1 MSARPFISRREQLA
15 VVLVVSAVAL
25 ARLLYG
31 LGLPL
36 YPDEAYYWAWS
47 LRPDWAYFDQGPG
60 VAYYILLF
68 TAVLGDTH
76 LALRMAAS
84 AATIPVLLFVYL
96 SARELSLSVA
106 RAALLVV
113 LLLLVPGFFGGGFLI
128 MHDTPLIIAW
138 TAALYFAVR
147 YVRRREAWVMLLM
160 FIALGLGG
168 LSKHTMGGFVVGL
181 ALWLVFEPRWHM
193 ILRKPSFWLGVLLAG
208 ILVSPLLIWNLENH
222 WAQLDAMRF
231 HRSSH
236 HGDSAGRM
244 AYFAGQML
252 TFSPLWLLAYIAL
265 CLGLLWARCRG
276 FFQSSSETAGIWRRI
291 SRPLRDYVHNSTLI
305 RGDAPGDAGCGES
318 AAFRLVLANSLILP
332 LVFWFTAESRTIQAN
347 WTFASYPAMLLVLV
361 KLFPGGDRSDWR
373 ARLFR
378 LTFVLGFIPAVL
390 FDAYVV
396 LSKPISSML
405 PVQPHPYWILHY
417 RSRGF
422 EEAIDRVRTLRDEL
436 DPQAGILANRYQ
448 DAAIAEWYLPDHEY
462 VGSVNIMQQNQYTF
476 WPACEPGKNY
486 VIFTI
491 DENTAEKSTL
501 FIEPL
506 LSYMFEA
513 VEIFPEEDITMD
525 GLPIKRMQIYY
536 ARGFRNNWTEALVE
550 YMTRS
555 AILDLMPNL
564 RGHDSGQ
571 TGGDSENRMARAFEE
586 IFMSR
591 RGCMTIVKPE
601 SIIER
606 VRLLITTGR
615 EGTCVEFNPFDRSG
629 GQAP

>member
-1 MSARPFISRREQLA
+1 MSAPTVVPRRELA
-15 VVLVVSAVAL
+15 FVLLAVSAVAL

-47 LRPDWAYFDQGPG
+47 VRPDWAYFDQGPG

-68 TAVLGDTH
+68 TGLFGDTH
-76 LALRMAAS
+76 FALRLAAS

-96 SARELSLSVA
+96 TARELKLSA
-106 RAALLVV
+106 GRAALLIV

-138 TAALYFAVR
+138 TAALYCAVR
-147 YVRRREAWVMLLM
+147 YVTRRELPVLFLM
-160 FIALGLGG
+160 FVALGLGG

-181 ALWLVFEPRWHM
+181 ALWLLFEPRWHM
-193 ILRKPSFWLGVLLAG
+193 ILRKPAFWAGVLLTG
-208 ILVSPLLIWNLENH
+208 VLVSPLLIWNLENH

-252 TFSPLWLLAYIAL
+252 TFSPIWLVAYMAL
-265 CLGLLWARCRG
+265 CFGLLWKRG
-276 FFQSSSETAGIWRRI
+276 RTLFRSSPEIASIWQKTL
-291 SRPLRDYVHNSTLI
+291 RPLREYFQNSTLI
-305 RGDAPGDAGCGES
+305 RGDAPRDESYSES

-332 LVFWFTAESRTIQAN
+332 LVFWITAESRTIQAN

-361 KLFPGGDRSDWR
+361 KLFPEKSRSDWR

-378 LTFVLGFIPAVL
+378 FAFVLGFVPAVL

-396 LSKPISSML
+396 FSKPISSLL

-422 EEAIDRVRTLRDEL
+422 EEAVDRIRNLRDEL
-436 DPQAGILANRYQ
+436 DPEAGILANRYQ

-476 WPACEPGKNY
+476 WPACEVGKNY
-486 VIFTI
+486 IIFTI
-491 DENTAEKSTL
+491 DENTAEKSTV

-506 LSYMFEA
+506 LSYMFED

-564 RGHDSGQ
+564 RGYESGQ
-571 TGGDSENRMARAFEE
+571 TGGDSEDRTARAFED

-591 RGCMTIVKPE
+591 RGCMTILKPE

-606 VRLLITTGR
+606 VRLPITTGR

-629 GQAP
+629 GQLP